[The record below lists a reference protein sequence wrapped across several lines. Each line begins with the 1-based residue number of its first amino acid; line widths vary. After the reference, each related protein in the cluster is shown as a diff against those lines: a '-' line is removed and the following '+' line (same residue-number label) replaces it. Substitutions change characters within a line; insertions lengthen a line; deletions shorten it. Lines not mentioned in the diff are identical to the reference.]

1 MKLLQ
6 QAILEKGRILK
17 GNILKVDT
25 IINHQIDPILMDKIG
40 DEFYQYFKD
49 KGITKVL
56 TVESSGIAPA
66 VMCALKLNVPLLFL
80 KKAQPSTMAHPITAE
95 VFSYT
100 KNKQYTLCA
109 ERSFLDDN
117 DKILF
122 IDDFLANGEAF
133 KGVETIVNQTNAKI
147 VGVGILIDKSFQK
160 GHEYIVNK
168 GYDLYSLAN
177 ITSFKDGKI
186 EFSEE

>member
-1 MKLLQ
+1 MKLFVD
-6 QAILEKGRILK
+6 AIREKGRVLN

-25 IINHQIDPILMDKIG
+25 IINHQIDPVLMDKIG
-40 DEFYQYFKD
+40 NEFYHYFKE

-66 VMCALKLNVPLLFL
+66 VMTAFKLNVPLLFL
-80 KKAQPSTMAHPITAE
+80 KKAQPSTMASPLTAE

-100 KNKQYTLCA
+100 KNNQYTLCA
-109 ERSFLDDN
+109 DKNYIADD

-122 IDDFLANGEAF
+122 IDDFLANGETF
-133 KGVETIVNQTNAKI
+133 KGVETIVSQTNAKI

-177 ITSFKDGKI
+177 IVSFNEGNIK
-186 EFSEE
+186 FSE

>member
-1 MKLLQ
+1 MKLLTE
-6 QAILEKGRILK
+6 AIKEKGRVLN

-25 IINHQIDPILMDKIG
+25 IINHQIDPVLMDKIG
-40 DEFYQYFKD
+40 EEFYHHFKE

-66 VMCALKLNVPLLFL
+66 VMTALKLNVPVLFL
-80 KKAQPSTMAHPITAE
+80 KKAQPSTMSNPLTAE

-109 ERSFLDDN
+109 ERNYIADN

-133 KGVETIVNQTNAKI
+133 KGVETIVSQTNAEI
-147 VGVGILIDKSFQK
+147 VGVGILIDKSFQA
-160 GHEYIVNK
+160 GHDYIVNK

-177 ITSFKDGKI
+177 IKSFHNGII
-186 EFSEE
+186 EFEG

>member
-1 MKLLQ
+1 MKLLVD
-6 QAILEKGRILK
+6 AILEKGKILD

-25 IINHQIDPILMDKIG
+25 IINHQIDPKLMDKIG
-40 DEFYQYFKD
+40 DEFYNYFKD
-49 KGITKVL
+49 KGITKVV

-80 KKAQPSTMAHPITAE
+80 KKAQPSTMTNPLISE

-100 KNKQYTLCA
+100 KNKHYILCA
-109 ERSFLDDN
+109 ERSFIDDN
-117 DKILF
+117 DKLLF

-133 KGVETIVNQTNAKI
+133 KGVEEIISQTDAKL
-147 VGVGILIDKSFQK
+147 VGVGILIDKSFQA
-160 GHEYIVNK
+160 GHSYIVNK

-177 ITSFKDGKI
+177 ITSFENGKI
-186 EFSEE
+186 IFAE